1 MLPHCPKDEKG
12 DMESAPPPPPSAC
25 ESSEAKHVMVILA
38 RDCGRVR
45 ALNELLWVVV
55 VFERKEIVRGFS
67 KGSEGRC

>member
-1 MLPHCPKDEKG
+1 
-12 DMESAPPPPPSAC
+12 
-25 ESSEAKHVMVILA
+25 
-38 RDCGRVR
+38 VR